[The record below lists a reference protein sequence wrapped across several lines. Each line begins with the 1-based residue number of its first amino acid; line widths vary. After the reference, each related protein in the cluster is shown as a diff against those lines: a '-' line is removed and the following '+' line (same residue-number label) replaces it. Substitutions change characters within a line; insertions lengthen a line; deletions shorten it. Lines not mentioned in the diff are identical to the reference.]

1 MEFHSDSDSNSES
14 DYDSD
19 QESATRSDEEDVNEL
34 DSLEPEP
41 SVHSHDEYECH
52 WTPEDQMKAQI
63 NATLLRQ
70 LQANIQ
76 AQAQVPTNP
85 TYQRLPRAW
94 PPRPFDVRILPDSVQ
109 EPIHYFELFWT
120 SDIWNILV
128 QNTNAYAIYQEA
140 CSKGNKNTKQKSQ

>member
-14 DYDSD
+14 DYNSD

-41 SVHSHDEYECH
+41 SVRSHDEYECH

-70 LQANIQ
+70 LQADIQ

-85 TYQRLPRAW
+85 TYQKLPRA
-94 PPRPFDVRILPDSVQ
+94 
-109 EPIHYFELFWT
+109 
-120 SDIWNILV
+120 
-128 QNTNAYAIYQEA
+128 
-140 CSKGNKNTKQKSQ
+140 